1 MPTRVHEKAFTASTR
16 LATMSH
22 SSATT
27 AAIRLLLVASKPMPR
42 ALVQQLAELLPG
54 LHIDHVKAGRDAIKR
69 VCEGASVH
77 VLLIDSMLGDMS
89 ACEFCQQLATVVQAP
104 QPVLVLGD
112 SAELAAGVGTSALHD
127 GLSWDHVPYPIDGH
141 VLANRL
147 IVCAR
152 LSGAE
157 RRTRINASELT
168 QLRRERAELRG
179 NLTRLQTRDPDTGL
193 FNSSHFNQYLRAI
206 TTDAPRLAGA
216 LIIIHLDRFRHLLS
230 LLGEHATGET
240 LQAISLSLKCSFG
253 PSAVLA
259 RLGANEFAALMP
271 DVSSNEAAVIGEQL
285 RLAVGALSEQ
295 LVDISIG
302 VSIGIASLGDAV
314 DDGMLITQARRA
326 AYVARQ
332 RGGNLVHVFHADD
345 PELEDQRSTTL
356 WGSRIRHAL
365 KNGGFRLVFQPV
377 MRICDG
383 VIDHY
388 EVLVRMLGERGQLLP
403 PPQFI
408 PIAERTGLI
417 HDIDRWVVG
426 ASIGLLQRLAP
437 VQPKLHLNIN
447 LSGRAFQDA
456 LLLPFICERFE
467 SSGVDPHR
475 ITFEIT
481 ETAAIANISSTRAMV
496 NQLRAL
502 GCQFALDDFGAGF
515 ASYSYLKQLP
525 VDVLKID
532 GAFISNLANDPMDQV
547 LVRSMVD
554 IAKRLGKRTVAEFV
568 GDQETL
574 RLLGEYGVDYAQG
587 YFIGKPSGAILPAR
601 QSMTDAPQLG

>member
-1 MPTRVHEKAFTASTR
+1 MSGRTHEKAMTASTR
-16 LATMSH
+16 IAPL
-22 SSATT
+22 SSAPT
-27 AAIRLLLVASKPMPR
+27 ADAIRVLLVAGKPMPR
-42 ALVQQLAELLPG
+42 TLVQQLVRHIPALQ
-54 LHIDHVKAGRDAIKR
+54 IDHVTAGRDAIQR
-69 VCEGASVH
+69 VREQAGIH
-77 VLLIDSMLGDMS
+77 VLLIDTMLADMS
-89 ACEFCQQLATVVQAP
+89 ACELCQQLADRVPAP
-104 QPVLVLGD
+104 PPVLVLG
-112 SAELAAGVGTSALHD
+112 SSGELASGIGASGLHAGL
-127 GLSWDHVPYPIDGH
+127 LWDQVPYPIDGLA
-141 VLANRL
+141 LANRL

-152 LSGAE
+152 LSRAE
-157 RRTRINASELT
+157 RRIRIDTSELA

-179 NLTRLQTRDPDTGL
+179 NLTRLQTRDSDTGL
-193 FNSSHFNQYLRAI
+193 FNRHHFNQHLHAVTI
-206 TTDAPRLAGA
+206 AEPRPLGA
-216 LIIIHLDRFRHLLS
+216 LIVIHLDRFRHLLS
-230 LLGEHATGET
+230 LLGERATGET
-240 LQAISLSLKCSFG
+240 LHAIAQALERSFG
-253 PSAVLA
+253 PSAMLA
-259 RLGANEFAALMP
+259 RLGANEFAVLMP
-271 DVSSNEAAVIGEQL
+271 DASCNEAALIGEQL
-285 RLAVGALSEQ
+285 RLAVGALSER

-302 VSIGIASLGDAV
+302 VSIGIASLSDAN

-332 RGGNLVHVFHADD
+332 RGGNLVHIFHADD
-345 PELEDQRSTTL
+345 PELEDQRTTTL

-383 VIDHY
+383 VINHY

-408 PIAERTGLI
+408 PIAERSGLI

-437 VQPKLHLNIN
+437 VQPDMHLSIN
-447 LSGRAFQDA
+447 LSGRAFQDT
-456 LLLPFICERFE
+456 LLLPFICERFA

-481 ETAAIANISSTRAMV
+481 ETAAIANISSTQAMV
-496 NQLRAL
+496 SQLRAL

-568 GDQETL
+568 GDTETL

-587 YFIGKPSGAILPAR
+587 YFIGKPSGTILPAR
-601 QSMTDAPQLG
+601 QSMTAAPQDG